1 MSLIN
6 ERRQQLNLAALHREC
21 ELNYW
26 RVMRLVDDSERLD
39 TQHSIPCYQHSVA
52 QLKVIEVTKFTSTL
66 SIALEKAGPE
76 WLPHITFKVRIY
88 RDARMAEVI
97 EWCSDRT
104 IPWALTEKKGL
115 QSRDEKWQWNL
126 FFSELLCE
134 ALSLRALEA
143 QSG

>member
-6 ERRQQLNLAALHREC
+6 ERRHQLDLASLHREC
-21 ELNYW
+21 ELNYG
-26 RVMRLVDDSERLD
+26 RIMRLIDCCEQLD
-39 TQHSIPCYQHSVA
+39 TQYSIPCYQHSVV

-66 SIALEKAGPE
+66 SIVLEKAGPQ
-76 WLPHITFKVRIY
+76 WLPNISLKVRIY

-104 IPWALTEKKGL
+104 IPWALVEKKGL

-126 FFSELLCE
+126 FFSELLSQ

>member
-6 ERRQQLNLAALHREC
+6 ERRHQLDLASLHREC
-21 ELNYW
+21 ERNYG
-26 RVMRLVDDSERLD
+26 RIRRLVESCQQLD
-39 TQHSIPCYQHSVA
+39 AQYSIPCYQRSVA
-52 QLKVIEVTKFTSTL
+52 QLRVIEVTKFTSTL
-66 SIALEKAGPE
+66 SIVLEKAGPE
-76 WLPHITFKVRIY
+76 WLPNIALKVRVY

-104 IPWALTEKKGL
+104 IPWALVEKKGL

-126 FFSELLCE
+126 FFSELLVQ

>member
-6 ERRQQLNLAALHREC
+6 ERRHQLDLASLHREC
-21 ELNYW
+21 ELNYG
-26 RVMRLVDDSERLD
+26 RIMRLIDCCEQLD
-39 TQHSIPCYQHSVA
+39 TQYSIPCYQHSVA
-52 QLKVIEVTKFTSTL
+52 QFKVIEVTKFTSTL
-66 SIALEKAGPE
+66 SVFLEKAGPQ
-76 WLPHITFKVRIY
+76 WLPNISLKVRIY

-104 IPWALTEKKGL
+104 IPWALVEKKGL

-126 FFSELLCE
+126 FFSELLSQ